1 MKTSMLVAGDVLALA
16 VVTLVGFGSH
26 GEFSAAFLPRMA
38 AAFLPLCAGWF
49 LLAPHLGLFERAV
62 KPAASG
68 LWRPGFVMLF
78 AGPLAV
84 VLRGLLLGSPIMP
97 SFGVV
102 LSITS
107 ALALT
112 IWRGIWLLLQRRAAQ
127 APA

>member
-1 MKTSMLVAGDVLALA
+1 MKTLTLVGGDVLALA

-49 LLAPHLGLFERAV
+49 LLAPQLGLFDLAPRA
-62 KPAASG
+62 AASR
-68 LWRPGFVMLF
+68 LWLPAFVMLF
-78 AGPLAV
+78 AGPLGV

-97 SFGVV
+97 SFAVV
-102 LSITS
+102 LSVTS

-112 IWRGIWLLLQRRAAQ
+112 IWRGLWLLLQRRAA
-127 APA
+127 